1 MRLHPM
7 PEFGSFTLLLALALS
22 AYTLVMG
29 GVALWRTRGVAAGVD
44 RQGDK
49 LGTTARR
56 AGISSFIACSCAAFA
71 LVWASFTN
79 DYSVSYILHHT
90 NRDLSTAYKFSALW
104 SGQEGSLLLWAWLLS
119 AYGFV
124 LRMRHKVDVR
134 LTAFASTIL
143 AGIQV
148 FFLMLLNFAAP
159 PFAIQPGPVAQ
170 DGFGL
175 NPLLQYPE
183 MVIHPPMLYLGYV
196 GFSVPFAFALGAL
209 MMRYPG
215 EKWIHITRRWTM
227 VTWLFLTCGIFL
239 GAHWAYSVLGWGGY
253 WGWDPVEN
261 ASLMPWLTGT
271 AFLHSVMMQEK
282 RGMMKSWNVWLIFS
296 TFMLTI
302 LGTLLTRSGIV
313 SSVHAFAQ
321 SAIGDWFYGFILIV
335 FAVCLF
341 TFFKQKDHL
350 KSENRLES
358 LVSRESSFL
367 FNNLILLAACFTV
380 LWGTLF
386 PVLSE
391 YVQGTKVTM
400 GAPFYN
406 RVNLPI
412 GLFLLFLTGIGPLL
426 AWRSTSLRSIRRNF
440 ILPSIAMGVALL
452 VLLAVGVRP
461 WAAGDDW
468 QAELFSLV
476 TFTLAAG
483 VITAIGAEFLRGA
496 SVVATQTGK
505 NLLASTVLLVRRN
518 TRRYG
523 GYIVHFGIVVMFI
536 GIAGGA
542 FNQSHEQEM
551 GAGDAMTLGPYR
563 VVCQTYTQDSNRN
576 YDTEYALLD
585 VFRGGKKI
593 TQLAP
598 ERRFYQASQT
608 PSTMVALHSTLAS
621 DLYVIYEGRN
631 PDTDKPIIKV
641 FLNPLMNWI
650 WIGVLIVVMGTFLAL
665 VPNLTRTPA
674 RVTVAEPVLAAAGVQ
689 HV

>member
-1 MRLHPM
+1 MQLHPM

-22 AYTLVMG
+22 VYTLVMG
-29 GVALWRTRGVAAGVD
+29 GVALWRTRGVPDGAAS
-44 RQGDK
+44 Q
-49 LGTTARR
+49 LGETARR
-56 AGISSFIACSCAAFA
+56 AGIASFVALSCAAFA

-134 LTAFASTIL
+134 LSAFASTIL
-143 AGIQV
+143 AGVQV
-148 FFLMLLNFAAP
+148 FFLLLLNFAAP
-159 PFAIQPGPVAQ
+159 PFAIQPGPVAT

-296 TFMLTI
+296 TFLLTI

-321 SAIGDWFYGFILIV
+321 SNIGEWFYGFILIV

-341 TFFKQKDHL
+341 TFFRQRDHL

-386 PVLSE
+386 PILSE

-406 RVNLPI
+406 RVELPV

-426 AWRSTSLRSIRRNF
+426 AWRSTSLRAIRRNF
-440 ILPSIAMGVALL
+440 VLPGIAMGVALV

-461 WAAGDDW
+461 WKAGDDW
-468 QAELFSLV
+468 QSTLFSLV

-483 VITAIGAEFLRGA
+483 VITAISAEFLRGA
-496 SVVATQTGK
+496 SVVAKQTGK

-542 FNQSHEQEM
+542 FNRSSEQEM
-551 GAGDAMTLGPYR
+551 GFGDAMTLGQYR
-563 VVCQTYTQDSNRN
+563 LVCQSFSQDSNRN
-576 YDTEYALLD
+576 YDTEFALLD
-585 VFRGGKKI
+585 VYKGGKKI

-608 PSTMVALHSTLAS
+608 TSTMVALHSTLES
-621 DLYVIYEGRN
+621 DLYVIYEGKN
-631 PDTDKPIIKV
+631 PDSDKPIIKV

-650 WIGVLIVVMGTFLAL
+650 WIGVLIVVAGTGLAL
-665 VPNLTRTPA
+665 VPSLSRAPA
-674 RVTVAEPVLAAAGVQ
+674 RVAVVEPVLVAEVHHA
-689 HV
+689 